1 MKAETFTK
9 GRLIHVQNTK
19 SRRSFKAR
27 GSTGTRK
34 GHPRNDVVVPK
45 KRHGE
50 PVSFCLPKSK
60 KVKKV
65 HPHSLSKSV
74 SANRG
79 AEKSTEMNRYIFYRS
94 IHFISNFN

>member
-9 GRLIHVQNTK
+9 GRLIHVQNTSK
-19 SRRSFKAR
+19 SRRSFKDR
-27 GSTGTRK
+27 GSMGSRK
-34 GHPRNDVVVPK
+34 GRPRKDVVVPK

-79 AEKSTEMNRYIFYRS
+79 AEKK
-94 IHFISNFN
+94 H